1 MNFRMIRYI
10 TGQLLIAEGALMA
23 LPFAVA
29 LIYGEFSSLW
39 AFVIPMAALFI
50 LGALTVIFKPE
61 DKTLGVKEGFVTV
74 GLSWIVLSLFG
85 ALPFVISGL
94 IPNYIDA
101 LFETV
106 SGFSTT
112 GSSILGADAYEK
124 LWHPE
129 LCADSAMMG
138 MRGIFFWRSFTNWI
152 GGMGVLVF
160 VLAIMPQQDM
170 KSSRLVHVMRAEMPG
185 PKVDKIVPTIKKTA
199 GIMYGIYIVMTV
211 TCATLLLCGGM
222 DLYESVVTSFSVAGT
237 GGFSIWPDSMASFT
251 GSAVAHPNFCVWVM
265 SIFMILFGINFNL
278 YYLILTG
285 KALSALFSEEL
296 RWYAGVIA
304 VGTTLIAIDTFTR
317 FQNIGDTMRHSVFQV
332 ATMISSTGFATDD
345 FNQWGNIAKTTMIIL
360 MFIGACAGSTGG
372 GIKISRIVI
381 ALKSTAQEVGH
392 MIAPRRVKAV
402 HFEGKAVDKD
412 TQRGVF
418 AFIITYAFIFFGSIL
433 AITIFDARNFETS
446 FSAVLTCIN
455 NMGPGFGDVG
465 PMSNFAH
472 LSYASKIVL
481 SLDMLFGRLEI
492 FPMLLLFSPAV
503 WFKK

>member
-1 MNFRMIRYI
+1 MNFKMIRYI

-23 LPFAVA
+23 LPFAVT
-29 LIYGEFSSLW
+29 LIYGEFSNVW

-112 GSSILGADAYEK
+112 GSSVLGADAFDK

-129 LCADSAMMG
+129 LSSESAMMG

-199 GIMYGIYIVMTV
+199 GIMYGIYVVMTLICTV
-211 TCATLLLCGGM
+211 FLLFGGM
-222 DLYESVVTSFSVAGT
+222 DLYESLATSFSVAGT
-237 GGFSIWPDSMASFT
+237 GGFSIWPDSMVSFNGT
-251 GSAVAHPNFCVWVM
+251 VAHPEYCVWVM
-265 SIFMILFGINFNL
+265 SIFMLLFAINFNL

-285 KALSALFSEEL
+285 KVLAALFSEEL
-296 RWYAGVIA
+296 RWFVGIVGVST
-304 VGTTLIAIDTFTR
+304 VLIACDTYKR
-317 FQNIGDTMRHSVFQV
+317 FGNIADTLRHSVFQV
-332 ATMISSTGFATDD
+332 STIISSTGFATDD
-345 FNQWGNIAKTTMIIL
+345 FNQWGNIAKTTLIIL

-372 GIKISRIVI
+372 GIKISRLVI
-381 ALKSTAQEVGH
+381 SLKSTAAEVRH
-392 MIAPRRVKAV
+392 MISPRRVKSV
-402 HFEGKAVDKD
+402 HFEGKPVDKD

-418 AFIITYAFIFFGSIL
+418 AFIITYVFLFFGSLL
-433 AITIFDARNFETS
+433 AITLFDSRGFETT